1 MIVQGFE
8 DREEF
13 VDAIDGPGD
22 PLGLHRFLDADL
34 QIFPRPKDERR
45 ISMGDGECQG
55 QNPNDPNEVIPFHSN
70 SNLTT
75 FAVLL
80 NMVQADGE

>member
-1 MIVQGFE
+1 MRGELAWGMGSVKGKIPMI
-8 DREEF
+8 
-13 VDAIDGPGD
+13 
-22 PLGLHRFLDADL
+22 
-34 QIFPRPKDERR
+34 
-45 ISMGDGECQG
+45 
-55 QNPNDPNEVIPFHSN
+55 PNEVIPFHSN

>member
-8 DREEF
+8 EREEF
-13 VDAIDGPGD
+13 VEAIDGPGD
-22 PLGLHRFLDADL
+22 PLGVHRFLETDL

-45 ISMGDGECQG
+45 ISMGDAECQG
-55 QNPNDPNEVIPFHSN
+55 QNHDEVIPFHSN

-75 FAVLL
+75 FVVLL
-80 NMVQADGE
+80 NMEQADCQ